1 LVSEPWTKPLI
12 PRKGSPIGGSLLQS
26 SNNYHLY
33 TNPGEKRRRSTIVS
47 ATDAKPPIAL
57 PTPEFPLLL
66 PRLSSGN
73 VFIVWILCSRFPFFA
88 FFLSSS
94 LSMPIL
100 HNKKVFEELGSGGFQ
115 REFCNSRFV
124 IAQL

>member
-12 PRKGSPIGGSLLQS
+12 PRKGSPIGGSLLQN
-26 SNNYHLY
+26 SNNYHLD

-57 PTPEFPLLL
+57 STPEFLLLLL
-66 PRLSSGN
+66 PRLSPQGMYG
-73 VFIVWILCSRFPFFA
+73 FFLSFFLQGFVSLL

-94 LSMPIL
+94 LPMPII
-100 HNKKVFEELGSGGFQ
+100 HNKKVF
-115 REFCNSRFV
+115 
-124 IAQL
+124 

>member
-47 ATDAKPPIAL
+47 ATDAKPPVAL
-57 PTPEFPLLL
+57 PTPEFLLLL

-73 VFIVWILCSRFPFFA
+73 VLYGFFVQG
-88 FFLSSS
+88 FLSLLFSF
-94 LSMPIL
+94 LPR
-100 HNKKVFEELGSGGFQ
+100 FQ
-115 REFCNSRFV
+115 CRYFTTIKFLKNWVLAVSKGNF
-124 IAQL
+124 ATHDL